1 MKPTRLLTRGLAIAA
16 LIALAL
22 AISPGIA
29 QPGAAPVIRPL
40 AAPIRVE
47 ATIPI
52 QGRLTDAGGHPVPD
66 ADYTVTF
73 YVRDGTGVICTV
85 PPTAVHTEKGLFNA
99 YLTGCSTSIF
109 DGRFLTLGIQVGA
122 DPEMTPVQVI
132 YPVPYA
138 MSLRP
143 GATIANNDTG
153 HALTVKSS
161 TSGGGNSAL
170 WAENTDASG
179 IGIWSKAVGNDASVV
194 IENLGTGA
202 LLKGFGAGGGEDE
215 ITITNE
221 GKLQVKPDTTISIPG
236 LTAVLED
243 GTTNATLFPQS
254 NGGVRVTPNGIGGVS
269 TILIGIPLPTTLY
282 GQQVDVESLSIF
294 YRTTNPRSFITYSAL
309 LDGSYPGGGV
319 GNIAWDYT
327 DYGSVTYAQITLAP
341 LSHYNLFSSMVLFV
355 EVTMDFGEDYDSI
368 YILGLS
374 LRVGHHPSY

>member
-161 TSGGGNSAL
+161 TSGGGNIAL
-170 WAENTDASG
+170 Y
-179 IGIWSKAVGNDASVV
+179 
-194 IENLGTGA
+194 GA
-202 LLKGFGAGGGEDE
+202 A
-215 ITITNE
+215 
-221 GKLQVKPDTTISIPG
+221 
-236 LTAVLED
+236 TAVSPLMQVSVAIK
-243 GTTNATLFPQS
+243 TAAIKKCLTFMRIPPNQHCPVW
-254 NGGVRVTPNGIGGVS
+254 VRS
-269 TILIGIPLPTTLY
+269 LPTQADILEHPFQPPLY
-282 GQQVDVESLSIF
+282 PDRWIIVLRVFGQQ
-294 YRTTNPRSFITYSAL
+294 
-309 LDGSYPGGGV
+309 
-319 GNIAWDYT
+319 
-327 DYGSVTYAQITLAP
+327 
-341 LSHYNLFSSMVLFV
+341 
-355 EVTMDFGEDYDSI
+355 TM
-368 YILGLS
+368 
-374 LRVGHHPSY
+374 